1 MKAPSLS
8 TVVNVVLLL
17 VALLIGGL
25 HLRTYLTPA
34 PAPGGGRP
42 NVQKGQKAPVL
53 PGVDY
58 RSGQTLVMFLHS
70 KCQYC
75 TQSMPFYR
83 TLKDRRSS
91 ALRFVI
97 ATRDTEGVMREYLAA
112 HDLDVDVVAPIGEG
126 GDPRLYLTPTL
137 FLVSQNGVVE
147 NVWVGALEPSREA
160 DVTNALARVQAS
172 TRP

>member
-25 HLRTYLTPA
+25 HVRTYLTPI
-34 PAPGGGRP
+34 PGPGGGRP
-42 NVQKGQKAPVL
+42 NVQKGQNAPML

-58 RSGQTLVMFLHS
+58 RFAQTLVMFLHS

-83 TLKDRRSS
+83 TLEDRRSS

-97 ATRDTEGVMREYLAA
+97 ATRDAESAMREY
-112 HDLDVDVVAPIGEG
+112 
-126 GDPRLYLTPTL
+126 
-137 FLVSQNGVVE
+137 
-147 NVWVGALEPSREA
+147 
-160 DVTNALARVQAS
+160 
-172 TRP
+172 